1 MPLIKGMKS
10 TTIWKA
16 FFLNALASTMIIFIA
31 VTVKEKFDT
40 FKNKKDEEIVRT
52 TSFKSIGF
60 TLIATFTATMIAYT
74 LMYIIFGYGGGLMV
88 STA

>member
-16 FFLNALASTMIIFIA
+16 FFLNALASTMIIFIT

-40 FKNKKDEEIVRT
+40 FKNKRMKKLSVQRAVLNFLLDFV
-52 TSFKSIGF
+52 
-60 TLIATFTATMIAYT
+60 
-74 LMYIIFGYGGGLMV
+74 
-88 STA
+88 

>member
-1 MPLIKGMKS
+1 MKS

-40 FKNKKDEEIVRT
+40 FKKKKDEEIVRT

-60 TLIATFTATMIAYT
+60 TLIATMIVYT

>member
-10 TTIWKA
+10 TTIWK
-16 FFLNALASTMIIFIA
+16 ASTMIIFIA

-52 TSFKSIGF
+52 TSC
-60 TLIATFTATMIAYT
+60 T
-74 LMYIIFGYGGGLMV
+74 
-88 STA
+88 

>member
-40 FKNKKDEEIVRT
+40 FKNKKDEEIVRI

-60 TLIATFTATMIAYT
+60 TLIATMIAYT

>member
-31 VTVKEKFDT
+31 VTVKFDT

-52 TSFKSIGF
+52 TTFKSIGF

-74 LMYIIFGYGGGLMV
+74 LMYIIFGYGGRFNG
-88 STA
+88 